1 MNNKQPK
8 TINVVLNVD
17 KNKLFD
23 EISEEVSI
31 DEALTLILKSYKF
44 VDSDLIVDQIMKILE
59 DEVNY
64 R

>member
-8 TINVVLNVD
+8 TISVVLNVD

-23 EISEEVSI
+23 EISEEMSI

-44 VDSDLIVDQIMKILE
+44 VDSDLIVDQIMRILE
-59 DEVNY
+59 DEDNY

>member
-23 EISEEVSI
+23 EISEEMSI
-31 DEALTLILKSYKF
+31 DEALTLVLKSYKF
-44 VDSDLIVDQIMKILE
+44 VDSDLIVDQIMRILE
-59 DEVNY
+59 DEDNY

>member
-1 MNNKQPK
+1 MKNKQTK

-17 KNKLFD
+17 KNELFD
-23 EISEEVSI
+23 EISEEMSI

-44 VDSDLIVDQIMKILE
+44 VDSDLIVDQIMRILE
-59 DEVNY
+59 DEDNY